1 MQLCPNASLIIHP
14 QGAKH
19 MIDPSKLIT
28 GTKAVYGEKLFNE
41 LYGNIIPICSSRVIE
56 ADDNFQI
63 NLAGRKLHFI
73 DTKGHANHHFC
84 IWDKTSQSIFTGDT
98 FGVSYREFD
107 IENNIFIFPTTTPVQ
122 FNPKAML
129 KSIDKIMSYNPRFI
143 CLTHFG
149 IINPTEKV
157 VNQLKQSI
165 KIMSNI
171 AVENY
176 NKENK

>member
-1 MQLCPNASLIIHP
+1 
-14 QGAKH
+14 
-19 MIDPSKLIT
+19 
-28 GTKAVYGEKLFNE
+28 
-41 LYGNIIPICSSRVIE
+41 
-56 ADDNFQI
+56 
-63 NLAGRKLHFI
+63 
-73 DTKGHANHHFC
+73 
-84 IWDKTSQSIFTGDT
+84 
-98 FGVSYREFD
+98 
-107 IENNIFIFPTTTPVQ
+107 
-122 FNPKAML
+122 ML
-129 KSIDKIMSYNPRFI
+129 KSIDKIMSYTPRFI